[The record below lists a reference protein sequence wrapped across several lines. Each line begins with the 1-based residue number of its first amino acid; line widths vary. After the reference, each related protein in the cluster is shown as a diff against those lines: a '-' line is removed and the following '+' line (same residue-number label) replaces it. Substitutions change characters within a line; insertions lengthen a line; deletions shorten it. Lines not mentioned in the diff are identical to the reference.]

1 MGTSM
6 NIVWLYLFSGAFAGI
21 ISGMLGVGGGI
32 VLVPILIFIFGV
44 LAIPVG
50 IAAHM
55 AIGTSLST
63 IIFTSMSAIY
73 AQHRRKAIDWNLT
86 RKLAP
91 ATILGSLVS
100 GYLAGLIPGLA
111 LKAIFGVFLVAA
123 ALQMFFEWRPSP
135 HRTLPGPL
143 ALLGIGTG
151 IGALSAMLGIGG
163 GTLTVPFF
171 NWCNVDL
178 RRAIATSTTLGF
190 GLAIFGTIGF
200 IVSGF
205 QRPGLPSASFGYV
218 SLPAMLG
225 IASTAVLFAPFGVH
239 LSYRLPV
246 RRLKRIFALLLLCLA
261 FNMLLNFI

>member
-1 MGTSM
+1 MDTSM
-6 NIVWLYLFSGAFAGI
+6 NVVWLYFLSGAFAGL

-50 IAAHM
+50 MAAHM

-91 ATILGSLVS
+91 ATILGSLIS

-111 LKAIFGVFLVAA
+111 LKAMFGIFLVAA
-123 ALQMFFEWRPSP
+123 AAQMFFEWRPAP
-135 HRTLPGPL
+135 QRTLPGPM

-178 RRAIATSTTLGF
+178 RRAIATSTALGF
-190 GLAIFGTIGF
+190 GLAVFGTIGF

-205 QRPGLPSASFGYV
+205 HRPGLPSDSFGYV
-218 SLPAMLG
+218 SLPAMMG
-225 IASTAVLFAPFGVH
+225 IASTAVILAPFGVH
-239 LSYRLPV
+239 LAHRLPV
-246 RRLKRIFALLLLCLA
+246 RRLKRIFALLLFCLA
-261 FNMLLNFI
+261 VNMLFNFI